1 MTGSSIMQN
10 HKYNT
15 KEKYE
20 ERKLKSYEVMKVHT
34 YLFIRQ

>member
-1 MTGSSIMQN
+1 MKN

-20 ERKLKSYEVMKVHT
+20 ERKLKSYEVTSVDT
-34 YLFIRQ
+34 YLFIGQ